1 MQKLSEDIWVHD
13 DEMTLMG
20 GRLRLRMTVVRLA
33 SGTLWVHSPTAISD
47 ELIRETSEL
56 GDVGYIVGP
65 NNGHN
70 LFLKEWVSAFPSAE
84 LVVSSGI
91 PQKLKL
97 TDGFK
102 LLDADFENIWAE
114 DLERVYMP
122 GVSFFNESV
131 FLHKKSKSLIL
142 TDYIQNYEG
151 AEQTFMQKFVL
162 GPIGFKGI
170 CLAPPLKLGFLHK
183 DKAGFRE
190 SLQRIKQWEFDRVI
204 VTHGDIIEADAGENF
219 ERLSSRFI

>member
-1 MQKLSEDIWVHD
+1 MQKISEDIWVHE
-13 DEMTLMG
+13 DEMSLAG

-33 SGTLWVHSPTAISD
+33 SGKLWVHSPTAISD
-47 ELIRETSEL
+47 ELVRETTEL

-65 NNGHN
+65 NNAHN
-70 LFLKEWVSAFPSAE
+70 LFLTEWVSAFPSAE

-91 PQKLKL
+91 PKKLKL
-97 TDGFK
+97 TDGFR
-102 LLDADFENIWAE
+102 LLDADFDNIWAE

-190 SLQRIKQWEFDRVI
+190 SLQCIKQWEFDRII
-204 VTHGDIIEADAGENF
+204 VTHGDIIEAHAGENF
-219 ERLSSRFI
+219 ERLSNRFI